1 MCNSADDRPTLPL
14 LYWHALHGTKDNLV
28 IRHMSIF
35 SKLEDRVKKFYEYF
49 LGSLNVP
56 LSFQILL
63 LS

>member
-1 MCNSADDRPTLPL
+1 MCNSANDRPTLPL

-28 IRHMSIF
+28 I
-35 SKLEDRVKKFYEYF
+35 SKLEDCVKKFYEYF